1 MGLCWLAGRHDID
14 RRAYSQ
20 LVSTVTGTNTHYWR
34 NPSATAK
41 VYDRGVTTGNG
52 TGSAR
57 RVHQAAECSWE
68 RSLAV
73 GVAVLVSVGL
83 GNRGWECDHGSW
95 IRLID

>member
-57 RVHQAAECSWE
+57 REFASQTECSW
-68 RSLAV
+68 
-73 GVAVLVSVGL
+73 SVPWRWEWQCRWDWGI
-83 GNRGWECDHGSW
+83 GEWGWGMAMRSW
-95 IRLID
+95 IMD